1 MTIKGKSS
9 SSKSLFLKLNQEKH
23 TCLMTK
29 EGKRKVK
36 TKGISSP
43 KYVSSIDNDDS
54 GDDDALFP
62 NGLNEK
68 RVIKKLGK

>member
-1 MTIKGKSS
+1 MAIKEKSS

-23 TCLMTK
+23 TYLMTK

-62 NGLNEK
+62 M
-68 RVIKKLGK
+68 V